1 MLAQG
6 PHWPPKTGQKTPRKV
21 WQRSILFSWK
31 TSRDPLF
38 RHHRSSQLSGSTKP
52 NRFSASNHFVRT
64 RARFTHKQSFRYPR
78 LGTFVRIH
86 WVARLRLND
95 CLIKTKKRSAG
106 SPVRSAYL
114 FDSIEWL
121 THARPFFFVLW
132 LLLVLAD
139 GFSSVLWRN
148 AKTKTVSFLYTRSVL
163 PPLKPFRN
171 FMNRPTKCQRLFVKK
186 PWPKSA
192 TTSCRHAG
200 PKPCPE
206 KKLLGKRRHTR
217 DRLPV
222 AYWLKKRADKRHE
235 GPWYPR

>member
-1 MLAQG
+1 MAVNSFHRKNVQG
-6 PHWPPKTGQKTPRKV
+6 SFV
-21 WQRSILFSWK
+21 SA
-31 TSRDPLF
+31 PLF
-38 RHHRSSQLSGSTKP
+38 ESIEWCLWQNKPTKP
-52 NRFSASNHFVRT
+52 KRFSASNHFVRT

-148 AKTKTVSFLYTRSVL
+148 TKKKIFLFFSLSKIRAKKPCKNESKINLKDTVS
-163 PPLKPFRN
+163 
-171 FMNRPTKCQRLFVKK
+171 
-186 PWPKSA
+186 A
-192 TTSCRHAG
+192 
-200 PKPCPE
+200 
-206 KKLLGKRRHTR
+206 KRF
-217 DRLPV
+217 
-222 AYWLKKRADKRHE
+222 YE
-235 GPWYPR
+235 